1 MATAAI
7 CLKFTSLAK
16 NKSKCCLEIVPEV
29 TNIQNID
36 QIKWRESTDSIEYL
50 VPITYKIILKKHNTI
65 KDNDAVRFYHSC
77 VDLVPSWSH
86 EDLAYGDIS
95 KNISDHLIDRSYNKI
110 NACVSLS
117 RPNALNNINEKP
129 KDLDGLESKLDNIL
143 HNIDVKRDFGTC
155 ISESQFKNSKKE
167 RNSTLE
173 FNNKTTIG
181 TLTDV
186 IPKLSSNERKNLTI
200 VPVCKIDTFEDI
212 VDKFPVQILDLPKSI
227 VRYNTLTKRNPK
239 RERKFV
245 CQPPLYN
252 ISLDCSP
259 NNKVNLNARVSYFKS
274 VMEKEILPLKI
285 ILQDIITKC
294 STFGLLHK
302 SNYFKNK
309 CINDKITLENKIHC
323 NRVVYSIVFDE

>member
-16 NKSKCCLEIVPEV
+16 NRSKCCLEIVPEV
-29 TNIQNID
+29 TNLQNID
-36 QIKWRESTDSIEYL
+36 QIKWKESTDSIEYL
-50 VPITYKIILKKHNTI
+50 VPITYKIILKKHNTL

-95 KNISDHLIDRSYNKI
+95 RNISDHLIHRSYNKI

-117 RPNALNNINEKP
+117 RPNALNMLNEKP
-129 KDLDGLESKLDNIL
+129 NDLGDLETKLDNIL
-143 HNIDVKRDFGTC
+143 HNIHVKRDFGTC
-155 ISESQFKNSKKE
+155 ISESQFENSKKE

-173 FNNKTTIG
+173 LNNKTTIG
-181 TLTDV
+181 TLTDA
-186 IPKLSSNERKNLTI
+186 IPQLSSNERKTLTI

-212 VDKFPVQILDLPKSI
+212 VNKYPPQALELPKSI
-227 VRYNTLTKRNPK
+227 VRYNPLAKSNPK
-239 RERKFV
+239 AERKFV
-245 CQPPLYN
+245 CQPPLCN
-252 ISLDCSP
+252 ISFDCNP
-259 NNKVNLNARVSYFKS
+259 NSIVNLNARVSYFKS

-294 STFGLLHK
+294 STFGLLHN
-302 SNYFKNK
+302 SNYSKNK
-309 CINDKITLENKIHC
+309 CINDKIALENKNHC